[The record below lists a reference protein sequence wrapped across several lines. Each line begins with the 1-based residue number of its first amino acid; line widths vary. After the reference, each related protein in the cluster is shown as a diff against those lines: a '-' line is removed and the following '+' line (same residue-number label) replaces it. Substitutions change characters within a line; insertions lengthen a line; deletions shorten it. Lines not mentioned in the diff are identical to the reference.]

1 MYSSR
6 IFIVNGLERTLVLMI
21 QTVIATLFQVIVPLS
36 IPVIVGALL
45 GRFKQLDTKPLLTLT
60 LYYLSP
66 ALILD
71 TLMTAKVSHDDI
83 VKTLAFSLLNLVL
96 LWLLANG
103 VGRLFKFPASEIAG
117 LTLISSFTNS
127 VNYGLPLVLL
137 AFGKLGLDKA
147 SVYVIIQMVIV
158 NTIGVYFAAR
168 SHFSIKNAIKSVFSL
183 PAIYA
188 ALLAFV
194 LRSFSLTLPDGIAKG
209 VSMIAEAYSPVVLA
223 ILGAQMV
230 SVTTS
235 KQEWKYQSTFWTGMT
250 IRMLVSPIIA
260 LFCLYILNING
271 ILQSVLFV
279 LACMPV
285 AVNAVI
291 LAEKF
296 NASPKMVSKCIL
308 WTTLASFIILPFLIV
323 AVK

>member
-1 MYSSR
+1 
-6 IFIVNGLERTLVLMI
+6 MI
-21 QTVIATLFQVIVPLS
+21 QTVMATLFQVIVPLS
-36 IPVIVGALL
+36 IPVVAGALL
-45 GRFKQLDTKPLLTLT
+45 GHFKQLDTKPLLTLT

-66 ALILD
+66 AIILD
-71 TLMTAKVSHDDI
+71 TLLTAKVSHDDI
-83 VKTLAFSLLNLVL
+83 FKTIAFSLLNLVL

-103 VGRLFKFPASEIAG
+103 IGRLFKFPASEIAG

-194 LRSFSLTLPDGIAKG
+194 FRSLSLSLPDGIARG
-209 VSMIAEAYSPVVLA
+209 VAMIAEAYSPVVMA
-223 ILGAQMV
+223 ILGVQMV

-235 KQEWKYQSTFWTGMT
+235 KHKVQSQQTFWTGMT
-250 IRMLVSPIIA
+250 VRMFVSPFIA
-260 LFCLYILNING
+260 MFCLFVLHING

-296 NASPKMVSKCIL
+296 NASPKIVSKCIL
-308 WTTLASFIILPFLIV
+308 WTTLASFFILPFLIV

>member
-1 MYSSR
+1 
-6 IFIVNGLERTLVLMI
+6 MI
-21 QTVIATLFQVIVPLS
+21 QTVVVTLFQVIVPLS
-36 IPVIVGALL
+36 IPVIAGALIA
-45 GRFKQLDTKPLLTLT
+45 RFKELELNSLLTFT

-66 ALILD
+66 AIIFD
-71 TLMTAKVSHDDI
+71 TLMTAHVSHEDI
-83 VKTLAFSLLNLVL
+83 FNTLAFSLLNLVL
-96 LWLLANG
+96 LWAIANG
-103 VGRLFKFPASEIAG
+103 IGKVFRLTATDTAG

-147 SVYVIIQMVIV
+147 SVYVICQMVIV

-168 SHFSIKNAIKSVFSL
+168 SQFSIKNAIKSVFSL

-188 ALLAFV
+188 ALLALI
-194 LRSFSLTLPDGIAKG
+194 LRSVNLSVPAEIATGI
-209 VSMIAEAYSPVVLA
+209 SMVAQAYSPVVMA

-230 SVTTS
+230 SVTRD
-235 KQEWKYQSTFWTGMT
+235 KQISRNTGVFWTGMMVRLL
-250 IRMLVSPIIA
+250 ISPFIA
-260 LFCLYILNING
+260 LLCLYILQIRG
-271 ILQSVLFV
+271 ILHSVLFI

-296 NASPKMVSKCIL
+296 NASPKIVSTCIL
-308 WTTLASFIILPFLIV
+308 WTTIVSFFILPFLIV
-323 AVK
+323 LVK

>member
-1 MYSSR
+1 
-6 IFIVNGLERTLVLMI
+6 
-21 QTVIATLFQVIVPLS
+21 
-36 IPVIVGALL
+36 
-45 GRFKQLDTKPLLTLT
+45 
-60 LYYLSP
+60 
-66 ALILD
+66 
-71 TLMTAKVSHDDI
+71 
-83 VKTLAFSLLNLVL
+83 
-96 LWLLANG
+96 
-103 VGRLFKFPASEIAG
+103 
-117 LTLISSFTNS
+117 
-127 VNYGLPLVLL
+127 VLL

-188 ALLAFV
+188 AMLAFV
-194 LRSFSLTLPDGIAKG
+194 LRSLSLSLPDGIAKG
-209 VSMIAEAYSPVVLA
+209 VAMIAQAYSPVVMA
-223 ILGAQMV
+223 ILGVQMV
-230 SVTTS
+230 SVTTF
-235 KQEWKYQSTFWTGMT
+235 KQKMQSQKTFWTGMT
-250 IRMLVSPIIA
+250 VRMLVSPFIA
-260 LFCLYILNING
+260 LFCLFVLDING

-296 NASPKMVSKCIL
+296 NASPKIVSKCIL